1 MATKSEQKEAAP
13 AVGEGTV
20 APPPAGPRVRWNTA
34 NLKSGYANVVTA
46 TSTRE
51 EVVLNF
57 GINQSWER
65 TANEMEI
72 ELTHRII
79 LSPMA
84 SQRLL
89 ETLSQL
95 MRDYQARYGSLS
107 PTAIVEAPPT
117 AQ

>member
-1 MATKSEQKEAAP
+1 MAAKGNETPAVPAGAEAA
-13 AVGEGTV
+13 AR
-20 APPPAGPRVRWNTA
+20 APAGPRVRWNTA
-34 NLKSGYANVVTA
+34 SLKSGYANVVTA

-57 GINQSWER
+57 GINQAWER
-65 TANEMEI
+65 SAGEIEI

-84 SQRLL
+84 AQRMLD
-89 ETLSQL
+89 TLSQL
-95 MRDYQARYGSLS
+95 MRDYQARYGALT
-107 PTAIVEAPPT
+107 PPATPEAPPT

>member
-1 MATKSEQKEAAP
+1 MAAKSSSEAPAGTGGAEAAR
-13 AVGEGTV
+13 A
-20 APPPAGPRVRWNTA
+20 PAGPRVKWNTA

-65 TANEMEI
+65 TANEIEI

-79 LSPMA
+79 LSPVA
-84 SQRLL
+84 AQRML

-95 MRDYQARYGSLS
+95 MRDYQARYGVLTPQ
-107 PTAIVEAPPT
+107 PTAEAPATP
-117 AQ
+117 Q